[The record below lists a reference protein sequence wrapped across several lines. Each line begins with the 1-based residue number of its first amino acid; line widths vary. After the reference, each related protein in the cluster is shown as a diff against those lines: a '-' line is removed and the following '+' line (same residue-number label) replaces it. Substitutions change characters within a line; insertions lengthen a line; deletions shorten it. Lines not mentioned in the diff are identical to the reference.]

1 MGIPVIFC
9 ELQGWG
15 QRPANESAYG
25 RLRDCIQGSN
35 VGGRNP
41 KGLQRV

>member
-15 QRPANESAYG
+15 QGSVNESAYG
-25 RLRDCIQGSN
+25 LLRDCDQGSN
-35 VGGRNP
+35 VGGHNP
-41 KGLQRV
+41 KGLQRA